1 MSREL
6 RSGRVKQSFYFTN
19 LGNESSSWQN
29 GLNPDQLFVLC
40 DRPGDGRLLV
50 NGLNPRVSVIVRV
63 TVVFRKTVGKWF
75 EPRSISDR
83 PGDSCLQKDRTIT
96 QDKKRLHFSHY
107 TLG

>member
-29 GLNPDQLFVLC
+29 GLNPDQLFVSC
-40 DRPGDGRLLV
+40 DRPGE
-50 NGLNPRVSVIVRV
+50 
-63 TVVFRKTVGKWF
+63 KTVGKWF

-83 PGDSCLQKDRTIT
+83 PGDSSIQKDCW
-96 QDKKRLHFSHY
+96 
-107 TLG
+107 